1 MCPQA
6 REVLCSP
13 ARASLSVL
21 VLVLDPAARR
31 SKACHWPVLSS
42 RYAIHFKL
50 NIAGRI
56 EFSKKRIR
64 TRIVYYRTGVDR
76 VFGIGIDRSSES
88 ERHIHSFSFLFLLLL
103 LLLLLLRLRHYVST
117 NDWHARTH
125 AQHGHVLW
133 PVFFRRCHGPL
144 SQPSGTD
151 TGFKFAFIPEIGG
164 ARVSRDHWQ
173 PEDGRKSYCQCGVCT
188 YTVYRVTVHGVQ
200 PDTVIWNRSNGSGSE
215 NSNARTPIAKG
226 QDGDGLG

>member
-21 VLVLDPAARR
+21 VLVLVLWFSGSGPRGAEIESLPLAG
-31 SKACHWPVLSS
+31 APVLSS

-64 TRIVYYRTGVDR
+64 TRIVYYRTGGDRVR
-76 VFGIGIDRSSES
+76 VFGIGIDRSSDS
-88 ERHIHSFSFLFLLLL
+88 ERHIHSFSFLLLFLLLL
-103 LLLLLLRLRHYVST
+103 LLRHYVST

-125 AQHGHVLW
+125 
-133 PVFFRRCHGPL
+133 
-144 SQPSGTD
+144 GT
-151 TGFKFAFIPEIGG
+151 A
-164 ARVSRDHWQ
+164 
-173 PEDGRKSYCQCGVCT
+173 T
-188 YTVYRVTVHGVQ
+188 YYGQSFSVVVTVPFLSPPILGSSLHSSR
-200 PDTVIWNRSNGSGSE
+200 RSE
-215 NSNARTPIAKG
+215 AHA
-226 QDGDGLG
+226 

>member
-31 SKACHWPVLSS
+31 SKAWQHWQERPVLSS

-76 VFGIGIDRSSES
+76 VFGIGIDRSSDS
-88 ERHIHSFSFLFLLLL
+88 ERHIHSFSFLFLLLFL
-103 LLLLLLRLRHYVST
+103 LLLLLRHYVST

-125 AQHGHVLW
+125 STA
-133 PVFFRRCHGPL
+133 
-144 SQPSGTD
+144 
-151 TGFKFAFIPEIGG
+151 
-164 ARVSRDHWQ
+164 
-173 PEDGRKSYCQCGVCT
+173 T
-188 YTVYRVTVHGVQ
+188 YYGQSFSVVVTVPGPFLSPPILGSSLHSSR
-200 PDTVIWNRSNGSGSE
+200 RSE
-215 NSNARTPIAKG
+215 AHA
-226 QDGDGLG
+226 

>member
-21 VLVLDPAARR
+21 VLVLWFSGSGSGPRGAEIESLPLAGPA
-31 SKACHWPVLSS
+31 PVLSS

-76 VFGIGIDRSSES
+76 VRVFGIGIDRSS

-103 LLLLLLRLRHYVST
+103 LLLLLLRHYVST

-125 AQHGHVLW
+125 AQHGH
-133 PVFFRRCHGPL
+133 
-144 SQPSGTD
+144 GTA
-151 TGFKFAFIPEIGG
+151 TYYGQ
-164 ARVSRDHWQ
+164 SR
-173 PEDGRKSYCQCGVCT
+173 SFSV
-188 YTVYRVTVHGVQ
+188 VVTVPFLSPPILGSSLHSSR
-200 PDTVIWNRSNGSGSE
+200 RSE
-215 NSNARTPIAKG
+215 AHA
-226 QDGDGLG
+226 

>member
-1 MCPQA
+1 MLSCQP
-6 REVLCSP
+6 ECSGSGSGP
-13 ARASLSVL
+13 RGAEIESL
-21 VLVLDPAARR
+21 AAL
-31 SKACHWPVLSS
+31 ALALPVAGAPVLSS

-64 TRIVYYRTGVDR
+64 TRIVYYRTGGDR
-76 VFGIGIDRSSES
+76 VFGIGIDRSSDS
-88 ERHIHSFSFLFLLLL
+88 ERHIHSFSFLFLFLFLLL
-103 LLLLLLRLRHYVST
+103 LLLRHYVST

-125 AQHGHVLW
+125 ARTHAQHGHGHGHVLW

-144 SQPSGTD
+144 SQPTGTD

-200 PDTVIWNRSNGSGSE
+200 PDVR
-215 NSNARTPIAKG
+215 ARQP
-226 QDGDGLG
+226 

>member
-21 VLVLDPAARR
+21 VLVLWFSGSGSGSGPRGAEIESLPLAL
-31 SKACHWPVLSS
+31 AGAPVLSS

-64 TRIVYYRTGVDR
+64 TRIVYYRTGGDRVR
-76 VFGIGIDRSSES
+76 VFGIGIDRSSDS
-88 ERHIHSFSFLFLLLL
+88 ERHIHSFSFLLLFLLLL
-103 LLLLLLRLRHYVST
+103 LLRHYVST

-125 AQHGHVLW
+125 GTARPRPRHGHVLW

-144 SQPSGTD
+144 SQPTD
-151 TGFKFAFIPEIGG
+151 TGFKFALHS
-164 ARVSRDHWQ
+164 SR
-173 PEDGRKSYCQCGVCT
+173 
-188 YTVYRVTVHGVQ
+188 
-200 PDTVIWNRSNGSGSE
+200 RSE
-215 NSNARTPIAKG
+215 AHA
-226 QDGDGLG
+226 

>member
-13 ARASLSVL
+13 GSGSGSGPRGAEIESLPL
-21 VLVLDPAARR
+21 AGA
-31 SKACHWPVLSS
+31 PVLSS

-76 VFGIGIDRSSES
+76 VRVFGIGIDRSSES

-103 LLLLLLRLRHYVST
+103 LLLLRHYVST

-125 AQHGHVLW
+125 AH
-133 PVFFRRCHGPL
+133 
-144 SQPSGTD
+144 
-151 TGFKFAFIPEIGG
+151 
-164 ARVSRDHWQ
+164 HWQ
-173 PEDGRKSYCQCGVCT
+173 PEDGRKSYCQCVVCT

-200 PDTVIWNRSNGSGSE
+200 PDVR
-215 NSNARTPIAKG
+215 ARQP
-226 QDGDGLG
+226 

>member
-21 VLVLDPAARR
+21 VLWFWFSGSGSGPRCAEIESLPLAGPA
-31 SKACHWPVLSS
+31 PVLSS

-76 VFGIGIDRSSES
+76 VRVFGIGIDRSS

-103 LLLLLLRLRHYVST
+103 LLLLLLRHYVST

-125 AQHGHVLW
+125 STATYYGQSRSFSVVVTVPFLS
-133 PVFFRRCHGPL
+133 PGP
-144 SQPSGTD
+144 TD

-173 PEDGRKSYCQCGVCT
+173 PEDGRKATASV
-188 YTVYRVTVHGVQ
+188 
-200 PDTVIWNRSNGSGSE
+200 
-215 NSNARTPIAKG
+215 
-226 QDGDGLG
+226 